1 MTGFPVKILPCHLFS
16 ITYSGFLTGF
26 PVKMGETE

>member
-1 MTGFPVKILPCHLFS
+1 MTGFPVKILPYHLFS
-16 ITYSGFLTGF
+16 ITYGDFLTGF